1 MEKSGTQFAVD
12 FKPVFSASTIVTFL
26 GKPGIKTK
34 VDFLKKFEP
43 FSEFKPTAQNKN
55 PNPIL
60 LSRDVKDSISQHLN
74 EKFSNDCLE
83 FDDTSLVEKY
93 SDNLDWLTAKLE
105 QIHLKSE
112 GRTKEAGSNE
122 DNKTEDELIKKIKMA
137 QINR

>member
-12 FKPVFSASTIVTFL
+12 FKHVFSASTIVTFW

-55 PNPIL
+55 PNPII
-60 LSRDVKDSISQHLN
+60 LSRDEKDSISQHMK
-74 EKFSNDCLE
+74 EKFSYDC
-83 FDDTSLVEKY
+83 VEKY
-93 SDNLDWLTAKLE
+93 SDNSDWLTAKLE

-122 DNKTEDELIKKIKMA
+122 DNKTEDEFKKKWKKLKWLK
-137 QINR
+137 

>member
-60 LSRDVKDSISQHLN
+60 LSKDDKDIFFYYKYKYIN
-74 EKFSNDCLE
+74 KNNKSN
-83 FDDTSLVEKY
+83 FIKY
-93 SDNLDWLTAKLE
+93 FT
-105 QIHLKSE
+105 
-112 GRTKEAGSNE
+112 
-122 DNKTEDELIKKIKMA
+122 
-137 QINR
+137 